1 MKLSEGNV
9 LNLKRGEIKVFFG
22 EITLDH
28 DDTIRAWINCP
39 GKAECISNEGQ
50 NYLGEW
56 FDKLDKCA
64 KANEPKRLWFYVKAP
79 DTAGK
84 YNGTITVT
92 NTARKV
98 FSKLTL
104 TLNVSE
110 EAYEG
115 DNFANPDDLSR
126 LFWLNSKLAINSE
139 VPKPYV
145 PVERNGKKVKI
156 LGREIEL
163 DEFGLPKSIISHF
176 DKDINISSK
185 SYEVLSGKIKFTV
198 GSERFKIIS
207 SGELLDAD
215 AYSFASV
222 SESESFMMKIR
233 ARIEFDGFCDYKI
246 TLIAKRDAKLSNVNL
261 SLPIN
266 EYCRKYFAGLGNTG
280 GEFKNELD
288 FKWGAD
294 KNQDSFFIGAENA
307 GIRVKFKDGNYR
319 KPVTCG
325 LYKHRP
331 LNMPETWDNA
341 GRGGIRYEN
350 GSFEAYSGE
359 IEVPYGKKLSFDFD
373 FLITPIKPAFKN
385 THSDNEI
392 TISEGHEL
400 NPVLNNPF
408 AKEAELSSFV
418 EKAHSK
424 GKRVSIAYSFGALG
438 ESAPE
443 FKPFKDF
450 DSELLLPTFEELKN
464 AAIANG
470 CSRIANFYVE
480 ALKRLFEVH
489 KIDGVVLVGT
499 EFDRNT
505 LKRIRRVLDGN
516 GAKLELKLENQ
527 FTKEAG
533 YASTVLSFADLLP
546 YADKVTLSDG
556 VAEDL
561 FNSFGASL

>member
-115 DNFANPDDLSR
+115 DNFANTDDLSR
-126 LFWLNSKLAINSE
+126 LFWLNSKLAVNSE
-139 VPKPYV
+139 VTKPYL
-145 PVERNGKKVKI
+145 PVERREKSVKI

-176 DKDINISSK
+176 DKNINVSSE

-246 TLIAKRDAKLSNVNL
+246 TLIAKRDAKLSDVNL

-288 FKWGAD
+288 FKWSAD

-307 GIRVKFKDGNYR
+307 GIRVKFKGGNYS

-331 LNMPETWDNA
+331 LNMPEAWDNL

-408 AKEAELSSFV
+408 AKEAELSSFI
-418 EKAHSK
+418 EKAHSE

-450 DSELLLPTFEELKN
+450 DSELLLPTIEELKN

-480 ALKRLFEVH
+480 ALKRLLEVH

-499 EFDRNT
+499 EFDRST

-546 YADKVTLSDG
+546 YLDKVTLSGDENEELFKAFG
-556 VAEDL
+556 V
-561 FNSFGASL
+561 SL